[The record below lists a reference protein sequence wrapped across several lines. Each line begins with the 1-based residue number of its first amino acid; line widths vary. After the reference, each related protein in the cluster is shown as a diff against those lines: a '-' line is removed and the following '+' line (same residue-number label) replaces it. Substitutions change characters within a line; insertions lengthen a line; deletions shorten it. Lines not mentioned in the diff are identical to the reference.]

1 MKTSVAFT
9 GRLFLLRLAVA
20 AVVVLCF
27 AVVSRAG
34 GPRYVAGTSF
44 FDGSTTGR
52 PVAWPQGIITYYTDQ
67 GDLSTFLPNATA
79 NSFVAGAFSG
89 WGSVS
94 TPAPAASRARGVA
107 GEVDGQKVTV
117 HRG

>member
-67 GDLSTFLPNATA
+67 GDLSAFLPNATA
-79 NSFVAGAFSG
+79 NSFVAGAF
-89 WGSVS
+89 WPRACFPPAA
-94 TPAPAASRARGVA
+94 PAPQTPG
-107 GEVDGQKVTV
+107 D
-117 HRG
+117 